1 MAIFLFNSF
10 RIDGLRNFI
19 IQKEFKKKEEFEKV
33 FKNTYGIKKVTQTN
47 IKITI
52 LKTNFSRLVYNALEN
67 KRNSEIELH
76 C

>member
-19 IQKEFKKKEEFEKV
+19 IQKELKKKKKGIQE
-33 FKNTYGIKKVTQTN
+33 NTYGIKKVTQTN

>member
-19 IQKEFKKKEEFEKV
+19 IQKEFKKKKKKGIQE
-33 FKNTYGIKKVTQTN
+33 NTYGIKKVTRTN